1 MDTSTDKTSTAE
13 ETTDRIR
20 ELNERILEA
29 ARNAGHAYL
38 DAYEKTLESIAGYQ
52 EQVAKQTDV
61 DWISTVVDAQAR
73 FTRDLAKVYVSA
85 GREFLK

>member
-85 GREFLK
+85 GRELLK